1 MCLLCRVLLDYSV
14 QSNPVVA
21 ERVLLQPF
29 SMLLALERNL
39 CPWYTQVPT
48 LSINVTMG
56 ELRILVGQEDL
67 ERIFSFAMSS
77 VDQIKPVLAK
87 VPESSFNFSA
97 TGTNGDSL
105 AETADAI
112 AEEEITDEPSF
123 EKFRVLSS
131 LPQFELKLFKDEPSL
146 LSRAKGAEDLSG
158 CVEEGLASLKL
169 LNMELKVIVSSQE
182 EVDVRAS
189 MKDIS
194 LSNELPETKKRNTG

>member
-1 MCLLCRVLLDYSV
+1 M
-14 QSNPVVA
+14 QGNPVVA

-48 LSINVTMG
+48 LSVNVTMG
-56 ELRILVGQEDL
+56 DLRILVGQEDL

-77 VDQIKPVLAK
+77 VDQIKPVVAK
-87 VPESSFNFSA
+87 VSESSFNFAGAGGSV
-97 TGTNGDSL
+97 DSGPV
-105 AETADAI
+105 TI
-112 AEEEITDEPSF
+112 IPEESTSDEPSF

-131 LPQFELKLFKDEPSL
+131 LPQFELKLFKEEPSL

-158 CVEEGLASLKL
+158 CVDDALASLKL
-169 LNMELKVIVSSQE
+169 VNMELKVIVSSQE
-182 EVDVRAS
+182 EVDVQAS